1 MKLNDY
7 IARMMFEP
15 EQFLIK
21 DVGNGRLK
29 LIVKESS
36 NNDDQKIKDDLNP
49 MQTQEWKLK

>member
-36 NNDDQKIKDDLNP
+36 NNDDQNRYKQILK
-49 MQTQEWKLK
+49 KLK

>member
-1 MKLNDY
+1 MKSNDA

-15 EQFLIK
+15 EQFLIE

-36 NNDDQKIKDDLNP
+36 NNDDQKLKDDLNH
-49 MQTQEWKLK
+49 MYSEEND

>member
-1 MKLNDY
+1 MKSNDY

-36 NNDDQKIKDDLNP
+36 NNDDQKIKDDLNH
-49 MQTQEWKLK
+49 MHTQE

>member
-1 MKLNDY
+1 MKSNDY

-36 NNDDQKIKDDLNP
+36 NNDDQKLKDDLK
-49 MQTQEWKLK
+49 KLPRTIWMN